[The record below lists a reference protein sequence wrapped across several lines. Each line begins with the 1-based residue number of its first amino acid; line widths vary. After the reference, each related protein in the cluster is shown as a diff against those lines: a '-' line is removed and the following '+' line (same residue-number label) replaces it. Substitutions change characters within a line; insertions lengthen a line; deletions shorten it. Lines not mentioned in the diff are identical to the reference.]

1 MLKKRKQ
8 NKNEIIENP
17 AVSKGTGIVITIV
30 MTLLAVAFLFPIF
43 LVLMNSFK
51 NKLYIS
57 DAPFALP
64 NSDTFSGMYNY
75 VNGIQ
80 KTGLLVAAGR
90 SAFITIC
97 SVIVIVLLTSMAAW
111 WITRVTC
118 KLSTVLYYL
127 FVFAMI
133 VPFQMVMFT
142 LSKVTDFLH
151 LGNMFGIIPVYLGF
165 GAGLSLFMFCG
176 FIKAIPISLE
186 EAAMI
191 DGANPIQ
198 IFSRVIFPVL
208 KPTTA
213 TVAILSF
220 MWTWNDFSMPLVL
233 LSDESQQTLQLAQYV
248 FKSQFS
254 VDYNLAFASYLL
266 VLAPVLIVYIFC
278 QKWIMNGVVA
288 GAVK

>member
-1 MLKKRKQ
+1 MQ
-8 NKNEIIENP
+8 DTNKYKVYKAITAVGKWLLFAIVSFLILFPVLWIFVSSITPPGELFKMPIDYIPDHPTLESYKFLIEN
-17 AVSKGTGIVITIV
+17 VGLLEKIGNTVLIVGVTIV
-30 MTLLAVAFLFPIF
+30 VSTVICAMAAYGFSRFRTKGISIAFAFIIATMLIPEVVTARPLYDFMRAVGLYDTYPGLII
-43 LVLMNSFK
+43 
-51 NKLYIS
+51 LYIS
-57 DAPFALP
+57 AVIPF
-64 NSDTFSGMYNY
+64 
-75 VNGIQ
+75 
-80 KTGLLVAAGR
+80 
-90 SAFITIC
+90 
-97 SVIVIVLLTSMAAW
+97 
-111 WITRVTC
+111 
-118 KLSTVLYYL
+118 TVLIL
-127 FVFAMI
+127 KNFA
-133 VPFQMVMFT
+133 
-142 LSKVTDFLH
+142 SE
-151 LGNMFGIIPVYLGF
+151 
-165 GAGLSLFMFCG
+165 
-176 FIKAIPISLE
+176 IPISLE

-248 FKSQFS
+248 FKTQFS